1 MCIRDS
7 YTALRTPSEVPRKTR
22 ETRLM
27 TAVQALQGIHL
38 LKDLDAATLS
48 VVGAAAST
56 HTFDAGQDICREGQA
71 ADGLYLIRTGSVR
84 VTKSGS
90 DADVVILGSG
100 SHFGELGL
108 VDEAPH
114 SATVTASERCEMIK
128 ISTTTL
134 RDKLAANPVAAAAF
148 YRAVARSIA
157 KRLRVTTDDLA
168 FARQLALEQHRH

>member
-1 MCIRDS
+1 
-7 YTALRTPSEVPRKTR
+7 
-22 ETRLM
+22 M

-148 YRAVARSIA
+148 YRAVAHRSPSGCASRPTIWRSRVSLLLSNIA
-157 KRLRVTTDDLA
+157 TDSQRD
-168 FARQLALEQHRH
+168 RKKTALHGHCRSNAE